1 MRKLALVAWCLV
13 SLWQGLVAQP
23 AKSTFLVIY
32 RPGPSWVQGKP
43 LMEQPLGE
51 HGKYMLSLYTKGYL
65 KSAGPFTDDAG
76 GAMVLEVSGDVEAK
90 AIVADDPAIK
100 SGVFR
105 SEVHPWA
112 PVEWDKMVKK

>member
-1 MRKLALVAWCLV
+1 MNKLVLIAWCLA
-13 SLWQGLVAQP
+13 SFWQDLSAQG

-43 LMEQPLGE
+43 LKEQPLGD
-51 HGKYMLSLYTKGYL
+51 HGKYMLSLYTKGAL

-76 GAMVLEVSGDVEAK
+76 GAVVLEVSGDAEAK
-90 AIVADDPAIK
+90 AIVADDPAVK
-100 SGVFR
+100 SGVFQ

-112 PVEWDKMVKK
+112 PVQWDKMVKK